1 MKEKNYKL
9 EDISVVIVTYNRDK
23 DLAITIESFKKEI
36 IKLREVLVM
45 NNNTDDKAKKVIK
58 SIKNNKIKYFKSEVN
73 SLTVSRNLGINKVDK
88 KSKIIIFLDDD
99 VSLEKDYFDKI
110 IEVFNKYPNVVGV
123 SGYYFPEN
131 YKINRLENAI
141 RKLALLENWTVNKAK
156 VLSAFGAS
164 YPYKLTKI
172 INSEW
177 LSGFNMAYKKEV
189 FGKDKFEEKFF
200 KYALAEDFEFSTR
213 INKKYQRSLFITPYA
228 KLTHRVSEE
237 GRTPKPKLVYMNL
250 VNHLYIQSK
259 NLNDFR
265 GIVSLYF
272 ALFNMSIL
280 HVAKSL
286 IKPNKTNLL
295 KLKLYFKA
303 LYYCLKR
310 INLIRKGNLEIPTSL

>member
-36 IKLREVLVM
+36 IKLREILIID
-45 NNNTDDKAKKVIK
+45 NNTDDKAKKVIK

-110 IEVFNKYPNVVGV
+110 IEVFNEYPNAVGV

-280 HVAKSL
+280 YIAKSL

-303 LYYCLKR
+303 LYYCLNR
-310 INLIRKGNLEIPTSL
+310 LNLIRKGNIEIPTSL

>member
-110 IEVFNKYPNVVGV
+110 IEVFNEYPNAVGV

-131 YKINRLENAI
+131 YKINRLENNI

-280 HVAKSL
+280 YIAKSL

>member
-36 IKLREVLVM
+36 IKLREILIID
-45 NNNTDDKAKKVIK
+45 NNTDDKAKKVIK

-110 IEVFNKYPNVVGV
+110 IEVFNEYPNAVGV

-131 YKINRLENAI
+131 YKINRLENNI

-280 HVAKSL
+280 YIAKSL

>member
-110 IEVFNKYPNVVGV
+110 IEVFNEYPNAVGV

-131 YKINRLENAI
+131 YKINRLENNI

-259 NLNDFR
+259 NLNNFG

-303 LYYCLKR
+303 LYYCLNR
-310 INLIRKGNLEIPTSL
+310 LNLIRKGNIEIPTSL

>member
-23 DLAITIESFKKEI
+23 DLAITIDSFKKEI
-36 IKLREVLVM
+36 GKLREVLVID
-45 NNNTDDKAKKVIK
+45 NNTDDKAKKVIK

-73 SLTVSRNLGINKVDK
+73 SLTVSRNLGINKADK

-110 IEVFNKYPNVVGV
+110 IEVFNEYPNAVGV

-131 YKINRLENAI
+131 YKINRLEINI

-250 VNHLYIQSK
+250 VHHLYIQSK

>member
-110 IEVFNKYPNVVGV
+110 IEVFNEYPNAVGV

-131 YKINRLENAI
+131 YKINRLENNI

-280 HVAKSL
+280 YIAKSL

-303 LYYCLKR
+303 LYYCLNR
-310 INLIRKGNLEIPTSL
+310 LNLIRKGNIEIPTSL

>member
-36 IKLREVLVM
+36 IKLREILIID
-45 NNNTDDKAKKVIK
+45 NNTDDKAKKVIK

-110 IEVFNKYPNVVGV
+110 IEVFNEYPNAVGV

-131 YKINRLENAI
+131 YKINRLENNI

-228 KLTHRVSEE
+228 KLTHRVSED